1 MKKYESPK
9 VIYQET
15 RLNEAIA
22 NTCWG
27 YSSNGTGGDL
37 YYDYKG
43 KGWINFTIT
52 SNTDCSTSESL
63 TYSIIA
69 CPNIPD
75 DKVEEAKAEFNYWW
89 NNTAANGGSP
99 FKGGSI
105 YSEKPP
111 TDWS

>member
-9 VIYQET
+9 VVYQET

-22 NTCWG
+22 NICWA

-43 KGWINFTIT
+43 KGWVNFTVT
-52 SNTDCSTSESL
+52 SNTNCKNSKSL
-63 TYSIIA
+63 KYSIKSY
-69 CPNIPD
+69 PNVPESEI
-75 DKVEEAKAEFNYWW
+75 AKAASEFDYWW
-89 NNTAANGGSP
+89 NNTASNGGSP
-99 FKGGSI
+99 FKGGSD